1 MCFHFLEDATDIDK
15 DQFLKEIEL
24 MKRISECSNPHIINM
39 IGAVTTMEPM
49 LLVIEFMKYGDLQ
62 SYLKA
67 CRKEVG

>member
-1 MCFHFLEDATDIDK
+1 
-15 DQFLKEIEL
+15 

-67 CRKEVG
+67 CRKGVGKLHLD

>member
-1 MCFHFLEDATDIDK
+1 M
-15 DQFLKEIEL
+15 EIEL

-67 CRKEVG
+67 CRKGVGKLHLDWSELLDETD